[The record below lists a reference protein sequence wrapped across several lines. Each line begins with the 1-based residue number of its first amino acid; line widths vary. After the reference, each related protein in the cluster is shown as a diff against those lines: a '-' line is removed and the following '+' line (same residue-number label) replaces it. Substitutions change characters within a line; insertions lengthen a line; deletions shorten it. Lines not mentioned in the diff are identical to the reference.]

1 MYRRISLICK
11 IASVLVFIEGSN
23 DKVSIP
29 EIAIFW
35 IRNLLTNTCKGHV
48 IYGGFAAVARRARD
62 VDRMLHGRRSAANA
76 GSATLSAGVE
86 S

>member
-29 EIAIFW
+29 EIASFLDKKFID
-35 IRNLLTNTCKGHV
+35 KYV
-48 IYGGFAAVARRARD
+48 
-62 VDRMLHGRRSAANA
+62 
-76 GSATLSAGVE
+76 
-86 S
+86 